1 MEVPQRRAGL
11 PTKRSAKNPVTL
23 NLLAEL
29 KVRGFEPAAELLKVI
44 RRAWEEL
51 DAADEAKEIALQDD
65 SDLKPEAKISALLSH
80 KNEVHRNLHLI
91 RQTTADLMQYAYP
104 KLKAIEVRAS
114 DEDGKLFASFSAVM
128 AELGKLDKE

>member
-1 MEVPQRRAGL
+1 MPA
-11 PTKRSAKNPVTL
+11 KRQAKNPITL

-29 KVRGFEPAAELLKVI
+29 KVRGFEPAAEMLKVI
-44 RRAWEEL
+44 QRAWKEL
-51 DAADEAKEIALQDD
+51 DAADEAREMALSAD
-65 SDLKPEAKISALLSH
+65 SEMKPESKIAALMSA

-104 KLKAIEVRAS
+104 KLKAITVQAN

-128 AELGKLDKE
+128 AELGKLDEKA